1 MRARLSTAIHAVAA
15 VMLMVPGVGVSCAQ
29 VIGPGGV
36 LIAPGPSQ
44 PDSTPGGIGP
54 GGARGGRISPGP
66 AGRDITIEQPGPGGI
81 RIAPGPAGS
90 IAAQQRPVPHNPALY
105 GSEPLQTTI
114 VSDAD
119 TRRHHRFRHHR
130 PPGIREEKF
139 PEQSKGSAAL
149 DFGPLRSI
157 CRGC

>member
-1 MRARLSTAIHAVAA
+1 MVAG
-15 VMLMVPGVGVSCAQ
+15 LGVSSAQ

-90 IAAQQRPVPHNPALY
+90 IAAQQRPLPNNPVLY

-114 VSDAD
+114 VSGPDP
-119 TRRHHRFRHHR
+119 RRHHRFRHRR
-130 PPGIREEKF
+130 PPGIESR
-139 PEQSKGSAAL
+139 EQSRGAAAL
-149 DFGPLRSI
+149 DYGPLRSI